1 MKTSLLKNLTLFL
14 GLLVMGYSAQAQIIS
29 QYIETDSGSN
39 PKGIEIWN
47 NTSGVLDFS
56 ANNLVIEKG
65 TNGNA
70 PSPDFTL
77 SEGTLAAGDVIVIG
91 TSDLETITL
100 NNGSAYFSKSFTF
113 NGDDALVVKYGS
125 TTTDVFGDPGTGDPG
140 SDWSGNGVSTANQNI
155 QLLDGITSGT
165 TTGFTD
171 PSTRFETVSTSPS
184 GSDGLQG
191 FGVAPSS
198 GSANEPNLTVSNF
211 LLDELDYIFGEGPSD
226 SQMTELTGVNLDNSD
241 VTLSVPTGSDFE
253 ISETQG
259 SNFGE
264 SITLTAYDGSATDIY
279 VRLKS
284 GLTLGVYTDDLTIS
298 GGGADDAVVSL
309 EGEVTPQ
316 PVDYDVD
323 ETFENFPET
332 GSSYESG
339 DFQGVLGNTWNYVE
353 ARGDQDITA
362 ETVTIRNNASASLN
376 TTLSGGITEFSF
388 DYMQVFSTDV
398 NLEVYINSALVAT
411 VSTSNQSGEVQNSGN
426 IPVPGSV
433 QGSFTIEFKQ
443 GTDGGQVAIDNLS
456 WNQFP
461 IDADYVYENGT
472 WTPENPEGVSTD
484 ADDIF
489 IADGN
494 AAFNADV
501 EVNNLTVAATA
512 SLDIYDVLNLNGD
525 LVNFG
530 TLTFKSNTS
539 GTAQLAEAAGSTVTG
554 DITSERFIPAGD
566 NNRRAFRFVT
576 PSVTT
581 DNSIFANWQE
591 GGADDNGFG
600 THITGSETGENGF
613 DATATGNPS
622 MFMFDNDAQTW
633 GSIPNTDTDILEA
646 GTSYRIYIRGDRT
659 IDLTDNS
666 ATPTNATLR
675 ATGEL
680 LTGAFSPALSQNAEE
695 FSFIGNPYQSIVDF
709 SDLTFAG
716 GVNTNNI
723 YIWDPNAATEGA
735 YEVIDNTTPA
745 EQMIQPGQAF
755 FVVNTSAVSTPSIT
769 FTQESKNVNGQ
780 VNEVFSNNTISKLNL
795 KLYEASTFANGGRE
809 ADQLKLRFSDNE
821 TSDINNFDALKFT
834 NPEEN
839 LATVHNNKLF
849 GLERRATPQDNETLD
864 LSVSQYQ
871 HENYV
876 FSLDLNELSDDF
888 DVILYDA
895 YADTETVLNDE
906 DYSFSVDAS
915 IPESLE
921 SSRFQITFDN
931 TTLST
936 NNPEMANAIN
946 LYPNPAKN
954 QLNISGLNQ
963 FENVEVSVFNMIG
976 QELKNVEFDN
986 ELSKLNLS
994 ELSNG
999 VYLVKINTAEGNLTQ
1014 RIIKQ

>member
-1 MKTSLLKNLTLFL
+1 MKTSLLKNLTLL
-14 GLLVMGYSAQAQIIS
+14 CGLLVMGYSTQAQIIS
-29 QYIETDSGSN
+29 QYVDTDSGTT

-47 NTSGVLDFS
+47 NTSETLDFS
-56 ANNLVIEKG
+56 ANNLVVEKG
-65 TNGNA
+65 TNGGS
-70 PSPDFTL
+70 PSTDFTI
-77 SEGTLAAGDVIVIG
+77 SEGTLAAGEVIVIG
-91 TSDLETITL
+91 TSDMETVTL
-100 NNGSAYFSKSFTF
+100 SNGSSFYDKGFTF
-113 NGDDALVVKYGS
+113 NGDDALVIKYGGN
-125 TTTDVFGDPGTGDPG
+125 TTDVFGNPGSDPG
-140 SDWSGNGVSTANQNI
+140 SNWSGNGVSTGDQNI
-155 QLLDGITSGT
+155 QLLDGISTGN

-171 PSTRFETVSTSPS
+171 PSTRFETISSSPS
-184 GSDGLQG
+184 GQNGLEG
-191 FGVAPSS
+191 FGIAPSS
-198 GSANEPNLTVSNF
+198 GSGDEPTLTVSNF
-211 LLDELDYIFGEGPSD
+211 LLDELNYIFDEGPSD
-226 SQMTELTGVNLDNSD
+226 SQMTELSGSNLDNSD
-241 VTLSVPTGSDFE
+241 VTASVPSGSDFE
-253 ISETQG
+253 ISETENSG
-259 SNFGE
+259 YAE
-264 SITLTAYDGSATDIY
+264 SITLTSYDGSATDIY

-284 GLTLGVYTDDLTIS
+284 GLSENTYSDILTIS
-298 GGGADDAVVSL
+298 GGGADDVTVNL
-309 EGEVTPQ
+309 EGEVMPM
-316 PVDYDVD
+316 PVTYDVD

-362 ETVTIRNNASASLN
+362 ETVTLGTDPGASLN
-376 TTLSGGITEFSF
+376 STLSGGITEFSF

-398 NLEVYINSALVAT
+398 NLEVYINSDLIAT
-411 VSTSNQSGEVQNSGN
+411 VSTSSQSGEVQNSGN
-426 IPVPGSV
+426 IEVPGDV

-443 GTDGGQVAIDNLS
+443 GSGGGQVAIDNLS

-472 WTPENPEGVSTD
+472 WTPENPAGVSTNS
-484 ADDIF
+484 DDIY
-489 IADGN
+489 IANGL
-494 AAFNADV
+494 AEFNSDV
-501 EVNNLTVAATA
+501 DVNNVTVGTNA
-512 SLDIYDVLNLNGD
+512 SLDVYATLNLNGD
-525 LVNFG
+525 LVNNG
-530 TLTFKSNTS
+530 VLTFKSNSS
-539 GTAQLAEAAGSTVTG
+539 GTAQLAEAVGSTITG
-554 DITSERFIPAGD
+554 DITVERFIPAGEND
-566 NNRRAFRFVT
+566 RRAFRFVT
-576 PSVTT
+576 PAVTT
-581 DNSIFANWQE
+581 DDAIFANWQE
-591 GGADDNGFG
+591 NGTDDNGYG
-600 THITGSETGENGF
+600 THITGSETGANGF

-622 MFMFDNDAQTW
+622 MFEFDNNAQTW
-633 GSIPNTDTDILEA
+633 GAIDNTDSNILET
-646 GTSYRIYIRGDRT
+646 GTSYRLFIRGDRT
-659 IDLTDNS
+659 TDLTDNS
-666 ATPTNATLR
+666 ATPTDVTLR

-709 SDLTFAG
+709 SELTFAG

-735 YEVIDNTTPA
+735 YEIIDNTTPA

-755 FVVNTSAVSTPSIT
+755 FVVNTNAVSTPSIT

-895 YADTETVLNDE
+895 YTDTETVLSDE